1 MKKLL
6 FFILSTLT
14 LGSVTAQIVP
24 QPKSESYGDGT
35 FTISNKSCL
44 VYNSTVR
51 ESALYLLN
59 YIPFKQILSSTK
71 VMAGDIELS
80 INRYLDEEGY
90 RLIVD
95 KDNIRIIGGSN
106 AGVFNGIQTL
116 LQLLPPQVYSGE
128 VKLPISVP
136 CCTIEDSPKFAYR
149 GFMLDVARTWIS
161 ADKVKRYIDLMAYL
175 KLNKLHFH
183 LTDDEGWRIEIK
195 SHPELAQ
202 IGGFRG
208 GDSPVFPRYGKF
220 DEKWGGYYT
229 QQELKEIVAY
239 AAQRNIEII
248 PEIDMPGHS
257 RALGAIYKDVLCNY
271 TPDPSK
277 INGL

>member
-1 MKKLL
+1 
-6 FFILSTLT
+6 
-14 LGSVTAQIVP
+14 
-24 QPKSESYGDGT
+24 
-35 FTISNKSCL
+35 
-44 VYNSTVR
+44 
-51 ESALYLLN
+51 
-59 YIPFKQILSSTK
+59 
-71 VMAGDIELS
+71 MAGDIELS

-229 QQELKEIVAY
+229 QQELKDQTHRQTQPEQQTGNIPDCLEGHQQK
-239 AAQRNIEII
+239 AAGHQ
-248 PEIDMPGHS
+248 PESADG
-257 RALGAIYKDVLCNY
+257 GAQ
-271 TPDPSK
+271 
-277 INGL
+277 